1 EHPRRHVDA
10 DDAPAV
16 ADDSSGGQCRESGA
30 GRGVQHVVARSEI
43 TQRDEPL
50 RAEPMPWV
58 LRVGWR
64 AAVERP
70 GDLPDVLHNWRL
82 TKTCTR
88 RPAAAF
94 SQQHNGG
101 QPRGRAMNPE
111 REVDY
116 MLQDCFL
123 AVGQIIGTHKPVDA
137 DVLAWWR
144 ERYRSKFLEAM
155 TERGTSWA
163 KDRPRVLA
171 VGRFLGTRAL

>member
-1 EHPRRHVDA
+1 
-10 DDAPAV
+10 
-16 ADDSSGGQCRESGA
+16 
-30 GRGVQHVVARSEI
+30 
-43 TQRDEPL
+43 
-50 RAEPMPWV
+50 
-58 LRVGWR
+58 
-64 AAVERP
+64 
-70 GDLPDVLHNWRL
+70 
-82 TKTCTR
+82 
-88 RPAAAF
+88 
-94 SQQHNGG
+94 
-101 QPRGRAMNPE
+101 MNPE

-171 VGRFLGTRAL
+171 VGRFLGTRALQHAAGQSTIDVRCAARASADVEAGCRMNAEREGAVLQTSPSVPA